1 MLGIGAGA
9 DYPQFDVIAIDDR
22 STDETGKILDEIA
35 AANPRLRVIH
45 VHDLPAG
52 WLGKSHALHVGTR
65 EVKSDWLLF
74 VDSDVTLEKNALSA
88 TLSLAIKRK
97 YDALSILTRLE
108 CHRFIERLLLPPL
121 AGAWGVMH
129 TISLTNEDS
138 RKTIAAANGQF
149 FLIRR
154 DVYEMVGGHDA
165 VRNQITEDVELMRLL
180 KSRDLKTR
188 FFSGAHLA
196 ATRMHTNFHQIFNSW
211 GRIFSG
217 TSRRKPG
224 RILAA
229 ITFLILAIF
238 TVYPAIVWAVC
249 DHSAMWGIVA
259 AAHLVLMTAYL
270 MLIYRWSGNP
280 KRAALLAPIT
290 AAIMLAIFVFSLR
303 KCRTG
308 RIVWRGSEIIG

>member
-154 DVYEMVGGHDA
+154 DVYEM
-165 VRNQITEDVELMRLL
+165 
-180 KSRDLKTR
+180 
-188 FFSGAHLA
+188 
-196 ATRMHTNFHQIFNSW
+196 
-211 GRIFSG
+211 
-217 TSRRKPG
+217 
-224 RILAA
+224 
-229 ITFLILAIF
+229 
-238 TVYPAIVWAVC
+238 
-249 DHSAMWGIVA
+249 
-259 AAHLVLMTAYL
+259 
-270 MLIYRWSGNP
+270 
-280 KRAALLAPIT
+280 
-290 AAIMLAIFVFSLR
+290 
-303 KCRTG
+303 
-308 RIVWRGSEIIG
+308 